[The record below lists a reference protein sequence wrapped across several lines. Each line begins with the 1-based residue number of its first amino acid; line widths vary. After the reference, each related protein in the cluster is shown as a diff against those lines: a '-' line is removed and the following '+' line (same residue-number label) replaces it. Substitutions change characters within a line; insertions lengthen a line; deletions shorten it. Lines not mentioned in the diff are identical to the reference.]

1 MNELERQWAR
11 AMREEPRPPDEDFV
25 RKVGR
30 AIESDGRARL
40 VRLAIV
46 TFIAVDLAVA
56 FGLGLALSW
65 KSIAATWSP
74 PLTMLP
80 LAATAI
86 AVLSAILLLPLAR
99 TRE

>member
-1 MNELERQWAR
+1 MNELERRLAR
-11 AMREEPRPPDEDFV
+11 ALRDEPRQPDEDFV

-30 AIESDGRARL
+30 AIESDGRARF

-46 TFIAVDLAVA
+46 TFIAVDLAVVL
-56 FGLGLALSW
+56 GLGLALSW
-65 KSIAATWSP
+65 KSIAPSWSP
-74 PLTMLP
+74 PSTILP